1 MNDDIHTLSG
11 AYAVDAVDDLERVR
25 FEKHLS
31 ACSECVAEVDSLR
44 AAAGQLGYLAEVT
57 PPARLREQ
65 VLRDIAK
72 VRPLPPQATAEASA
86 RIEITRQSL
95 RETGRRPR
103 RFPTW
108 LAAAAAVIVI
118 GSGATAVAV
127 QHNNQVQTQTVAES
141 VLADPNASRK
151 TQAFPGGS
159 SAEVVASKSLGKAV
173 LVTHGIANAPAG
185 KVYQAWF
192 QHGDSFT
199 SAGIMSSRADQ
210 TLLLDGDASTASAV
224 GITVEPE
231 GGSSSPTSAP
241 LALITIA

>member
-11 AYAVDAVDDLERVR
+11 AYAIDAVDDLERAR

-31 ACSECVAEVDSLR
+31 ACAECRAEVDSLA
-44 AAAGQLGYLAEVT
+44 AAAGQLGFLAEVT

-72 VRPLPPQATAEASA
+72 VRPLPPEATEEAAA
-86 RIEITRQSL
+86 RVEVTRASL
-95 RETGRRPR
+95 RTSGKRPK

-108 LAAAAAVIVI
+108 LAAAAAVVVI
-118 GSGATAVAV
+118 GGGATAVIA
-127 QHNNQVQTQTVAES
+127 QRSNQVQAQTVAEK

-151 TQAFPGGS
+151 TQDFFGGA

-173 LVTHGIANAPAG
+173 LITHGMPNAPVG
-185 KVYQAWF
+185 KVYQAWLKHD
-192 QHGDSFT
+192 QSFT
-199 SAGIMSSRADQ
+199 SAGIMPARADQ

-231 GGSSSPTSAP
+231 GGSSSPTTPP
-241 LALITIA
+241 LALIAIT

>member
-31 ACSECVAEVDSLR
+31 ACAECRAEVDSLR
-44 AAAGQLGYLAEVT
+44 SAAGQLGHLAEVT

-72 VRPLPPQATAEASA
+72 VRPLAPQATAEAAA
-86 RIEITRQSL
+86 RIETTRQSL
-95 RETGRRPR
+95 RETGKRPR

-118 GSGATAVAV
+118 GGGATAVVAER
-127 QHNNQVQTQTVAES
+127 HNQVQSQTVAER

-151 TQAFPGGS
+151 TQSFPGGA

-173 LVTHGIANAPAG
+173 LVTHGLQNPPSG
-185 KVYQAWF
+185 KVYQAWL
-192 QHGDSFT
+192 QHGESFS
-199 SAGIMSSRADQ
+199 SAGIMPSRADQ
-210 TLLLDGDASTASAV
+210 TILLDGDSASANAV

-241 LALITIA
+241 LALISIA

>member
-11 AYAVDAVDDLERVR
+11 AYAVDAVDVLERVR

-31 ACSECVAEVDSLR
+31 ACPECCSEVDSLR
-44 AAAGQLGYLAEVT
+44 AAASQLGYLAEVT

-72 VRPLPPQATAEASA
+72 VRPLPPQATEEASA
-86 RIEITRQSL
+86 RIELTRQSL
-95 RETGRRPR
+95 SETGRRPR

-108 LAAAAAVIVI
+108 LAAAVIVI
-118 GSGATAVAV
+118 GGGATAVAV
-127 QHNNQVQTQTVAES
+127 QHSNQVQAQTHAEK
-141 VLADPNASRK
+141 VLADPSASRK
-151 TQAFPGGS
+151 TQGFPGGS
-159 SAEVVASKSLGKAV
+159 TAEVVASRSLGKVV
-173 LVTHGIANAPAG
+173 LVTHGMPNAPAG

-192 QHGDSFT
+192 QHGDTFS
-199 SAGIMSSRADQ
+199 SAGIMPSRADQ
-210 TLLLDGDASTASAV
+210 TLLLDGDASTVSAV

-231 GGSSSPTSAP
+231 GGSTSPTSVP

>member
-31 ACSECVAEVDSLR
+31 ACTECRAEVDSFR
-44 AAAGQLGYLAEVT
+44 AVAGQLGFLAEVT
-57 PPARLREQ
+57 PPARLRDQ

-72 VRPLPPQATAEASA
+72 VRPLPPAATEEASA

-95 RETGRRPR
+95 RKDVKRPR

-108 LAAAAAVIVI
+108 LAAAAAVVVI
-118 GSGATAVAV
+118 GGGATAIVA
-127 QHNNQVQTQTVAES
+127 QRSDQVQVQTVAEK

-151 TQAFPGGS
+151 TQDFPGGA
-159 SAEVVASKSLGKAV
+159 SAEVVSSRALGRAV
-173 LVTHGIANAPAG
+173 LVTHSMPNAPAG
-185 KVYQAWF
+185 KVYQAWL
-192 QHGDSFT
+192 QHGETFA
-199 SAGIMSSRADQ
+199 SAGIMPSRADQ
-210 TLLLDGDASTASAV
+210 TLLLEGDASTASAV

-241 LALITIA
+241 LALINIA

>member
-31 ACSECVAEVDSLR
+31 ACHECGAEVDSLR
-44 AAAGQLGYLAEVT
+44 AAAGQLGLLAEVT

-65 VLRDIAK
+65 VLLDIAK
-72 VRPLPPQATAEASA
+72 VRPLPPQASQEASA

-95 RETGRRPR
+95 RKTGRRPR

-108 LAAAAAVIVI
+108 LAAAAAVVVI
-118 GSGATAVAV
+118 GGGATVVVA
-127 QHNNQVQTQTVAES
+127 QRSDQAQVQTVAEK

-151 TQAFPGGS
+151 TQNWPGGA
-159 SAEVVASKSLGKAV
+159 SAEVVASKSVGKAV
-173 LVTHGIANAPAG
+173 LITHGMSNPPVG
-185 KVYQAWF
+185 KVYQAWL
-192 QHGDSFT
+192 QHGAAFS
-199 SAGIMSSRADQ
+199 SAGIVPSRADQ
-210 TLLLDGDASTASAV
+210 TLLLEGDASTASAV

-231 GGSSSPTSAP
+231 GGSSSPTSSP
-241 LALITIA
+241 LALIAIA